1 MGSLSRDTSDHSF
14 LLNKTYPE
22 AKVGLVVPSA
32 VFLGVV
38 KEMEAEYC
46 ETVESVCYLD
56 KVRLRIVTKLS
67 KLPFLLTLSCSN
79 SDTNCNVQNCLRL

>member
-1 MGSLSRDTSDHSF
+1 MGSLSTDTSDHSF

-22 AKVGLVVPSA
+22 AKVGVVVPSA
-32 VFLGVV
+32 VFLDVV